1 MINLKKNL
9 IYEHKN
15 YIKKI
20 SIKSESLKRIKK
32 CIKSSK
38 KFIIDNRPK
47 LTYGQFAFFI
57 TIKSISIILFAL
69 SIYFYFKVL
78 ELN

>member
-1 MINLKKNL
+1 MVNLGKNF
-9 IYEHKN
+9 ICGQQQN
-15 YIKKI
+15 VKKI
-20 SIKSESLKRIKK
+20 SIKSQSLKYINK
-32 CIKSSK
+32 CIKTSK
-38 KFIIDNRPK
+38 KFIDDNRPI
-47 LTYGQFAFFI
+47 LTSGQFAFFI